1 MDGSVGPHS
10 FVNHYANVNDT
21 LKQSW
26 QKQRPVRNTNA
37 GAAGTSSNMNTLVAH
52 PPTTP
57 GPPPHPSSSSAA
69 AALLMHQHQQYAG
82 PSGSSGNIIG
92 LGAVGHHHSSGAV
105 SQLPMPNYSSYEES
119 EPEATASLSGGQ
131 GRIVLNNM
139 ARSRAPLPGFSSFI

>member
-1 MDGSVGPHS
+1 MNS
-10 FVNHYANVNDT
+10 
-21 LKQSW
+21 
-26 QKQRPVRNTNA
+26 NA
-37 GAAGTSSNMNTLVAH
+37 PGTSSNMNTLVAH

-69 AALLMHQHQQYAG
+69 AALLMHHHHQQIG
-82 PSGSSGNIIG
+82 GGGGGGNIIG
-92 LGAVGHHHSSGAV
+92 LGAVGHHNHNSHGAI

>member
-1 MDGSVGPHS
+1 MVPSV
-10 FVNHYANVNDT
+10 YANVNDT

-26 QKQRPVRNTNA
+26 QKQRPHRNTNTMNSNA
-37 GAAGTSSNMNTLVAH
+37 PGTSSNMNTLVGH

-69 AALLMHQHQQYAG
+69 AALLMHHHQQQMG
-82 PSGSSGNIIG
+82 PGGGGGNIIG
-92 LGAVGHHHSSGAV
+92 LGAVGHHNHNSHHHGAI